1 MKIAI
6 LTMALMLFAGAALHF
21 GDKGD
26 GYPATEPKTVAT
38 ATAMPPRR
46 MVMSAA
52 SDGIQPTDTPTAT
65 PIPSTPIPPTEIS
78 YVAPTR
84 VPVAYAQAA
93 PVQPVGSYAGL
104 ICSYSWPCSQALA
117 VAQCESGM
125 NAGAVSPVGAVGL
138 FQIHPY
144 NAGNFDP
151 GTNVAAAYGKYLYG
165 VSIGNPW
172 HEWNSFGGCGNFG

>member
-1 MKIAI
+1 MRSWLVALAAAAI
-6 LTMALMLFAGAALHF
+6 LSTACGAGTPTTI
-21 GDKGD
+21 D
-26 GYPATEPKTVAT
+26 PTIQSNTPT
-38 ATAMPPRR
+38 ATPPRR

-52 SDGIQPTDTPTAT
+52 SDGVQPTDTPTAT
-65 PIPSTPIPPTEIS
+65 PTPIPPTEIP
-78 YVAPTR
+78 YVPPTR

-93 PVQPVGSYAGL
+93 PVQPVGNYAGL

-125 NAGAVSPVGAVGL
+125 NAAAVSPVGAVGL

-151 GTNVAAAYGKYLYG
+151 GTNVAAAYAKYLYG
-165 VSIGNPW
+165 VSLGNPW
-172 HEWNSFGGCGNFG
+172 REWNSFGGCGNFG